1 MGALPEAVFLSTL
14 LCDNRNNEKLV
25 FLPGKY
31 WIGTDVGVGVNRED
45 IKLQPDLPQ
54 MNLIHCI
61 ERR

>member
-45 IKLQPDLPQ
+45 IKL
-54 MNLIHCI
+54 
-61 ERR
+61 